1 MLFRNKYLHFVW
13 TDFNANFI
21 NYASRIAHI
30 WQAKYICCCNYD
42 KMDRLHIGIFCYHFY
57 WNHHEYFLNSY
68 CIVLFEYMKFSTWS
82 KVKFHVWIIKQTILS
97 SLKSECQAWI
107 YCWKIRF
114 IRCSLSHTHTKSSY
128 IKFENMMFKHSR
140 TKIYSN

>member
-1 MLFRNKYLHFVW
+1 MYEQILMQILSITRRV
-13 TDFNANFI
+13 
-21 NYASRIAHI
+21 
-30 WQAKYICCCNYD
+30 
-42 KMDRLHIGIFCYHFY
+42 LHIFDRWNTYVAAIMMEWIDYILVYFVTVFIGIIM
-57 WNHHEYFLNSY
+57 NIFLTTIKSF
-68 CIVLFEYMKFSTWS
+68 IELFMYMKFSTWS